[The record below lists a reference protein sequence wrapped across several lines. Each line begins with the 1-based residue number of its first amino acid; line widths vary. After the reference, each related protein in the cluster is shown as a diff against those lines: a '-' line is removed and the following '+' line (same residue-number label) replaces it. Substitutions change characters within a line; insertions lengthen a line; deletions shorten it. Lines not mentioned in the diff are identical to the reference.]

1 MIRTS
6 TTPWRLRA
14 GVLGPN
20 SFTRRRR
27 ITLILF
33 GIAMLLAYETAGYIL
48 AGDLRGLIY
57 IGLVFVAAAFVV
69 AILNNWRNGL
79 YFFLVWL
86 LFEDLARKF
95 LGNNMA
101 IYFIKDLLLAV
112 VYLSFFAAWRR
123 KSTDVQIFR
132 PPFRLALAVL
142 VWFAFMQMFN
152 PATTHFMFGPLGM
165 KLYFY
170 YVPLLFVGYALI
182 ESEKDLRCFFF
193 INFVLV
199 VIIASLGIV
208 QAIIG
213 PTFLNPAVIDENI
226 RALSETYRTTISG
239 VRAYRPTSVFVS
251 TSRFTDLLI
260 VSWMMV
266 YGFTGYLLLRHR
278 RGRTFGF
285 VTLAIVA
292 GACLMCTSRGLF
304 MWSLG
309 SAVIGALAFVW
320 GAPWRQG
327 EALRIIRALQRA
339 ALGITLAV
347 VVLLF
352 TYPDAL
358 LSRMAVYSETLD
370 PRLPTSELVHR
381 SRDYPLANFLGAFG
395 YPRWV
400 YGYGLGTAS
409 LGAQYVYRFFHVR
422 PPEFAVESGFGN
434 LVLEMGVGGLVL
446 WLIMSTAVVLSAW
459 RVTRFLKGS
468 PYFPLAFMITL
479 YAFILLFP
487 ITFTG
492 SQGYQ
497 DFIMNAYLWLLLGV
511 LFRLPKMALSE
522 QFSPKN
528 VAPAR
533 HWIR

>member
-1 MIRTS
+1 VIGTRTNLGRFRTALAPES
-6 TTPWRLRA
+6 FSRGLWISL
-14 GVLGPN
+14 VL
-20 SFTRRRR
+20 FV
-27 ITLILF
+27 F
-33 GIAMLLAYETAGYIL
+33 AMLLAYETAGYIL
-48 AGDLRGLIY
+48 AGDIKGLTY
-57 IGLVFVAAAFVV
+57 VGMAFVAAAFVI

-101 IYFIKDLLLAV
+101 VYFAKDFLLAV
-112 VYLSFFAAWRR
+112 VYLSFFAAWR
-123 KSTDVQIFR
+123 KKAKDVQMFR
-132 PPFRLALAVL
+132 PPSRVALLALI
-142 VWFAFMQMFN
+142 WFAVMQMFN

-182 ESEKDLRCFFF
+182 ESEKDLRRFFF
-193 INFVLV
+193 VNFALV
-199 VIIASLGIV
+199 VIIALLGIA

-213 PTFLNPAVIDENI
+213 PTFLNPSVIAEDI
-226 RALSETYRTTISG
+226 RGLSEAYRVAPISG

-260 VSWMMV
+260 VAWMMV
-266 YGFTGYLLLRHR
+266 FGFTGYLLLRHR
-278 RGRTFGF
+278 RGRILGF
-285 VTLAIVA
+285 LTLAVIA
-292 GACLMCTSRGLF
+292 AACLMCTSRSLF

-309 SAVIGALAFVW
+309 SSIVGALAFVW

-339 ALGITLAV
+339 SLGITLAV

-358 LSRMAVYSETLD
+358 LNRVAVYSETLD

-422 PPEFAVESGFGN
+422 APEQAVESGYGN

-446 WLIMSTAVVLSAW
+446 WLIMSSAVVLSAW
-459 RVTRFLKGS
+459 KVTRKLKGS
-468 PYFPLAFMITL
+468 PYFPLAFMIFL
-479 YAFILLFP
+479 YSFILLFP

-497 DFIMNAYLWLLLGV
+497 DFVMNAYLWLLLGL
-511 LFRLPKMALSE
+511 LFRLPKLAVSA
-522 QFSPKN
+522 QFAPQAA
-528 VAPAR
+528 APAQR
-533 HWIR
+533 WIR